1 MSFELGKYALPI
13 LSAYAVSFLLLAL
26 LIGYFL
32 WRSAQSK
39 MELEEAKGLQDA

>member
-13 LSAYAVSFLLLAL
+13 LLAYGVSFLLLAL

-32 WRSAQSK
+32 WQRAQSK